1 MVKISFE
8 TPGVDIFDPSLNAD
22 NQAAYQ
28 WDEAYD
34 RLDSQGQLSASEIRE
49 KIGSRP
55 NETIINRPEQ
65 TGLYVTLEDRA
76 VALAGIVRYLN
87 KANQVHGGVT
97 GGEGQMRRRYKED
110 YEGVQTGAHR
120 NRDALIGEFRRGT
133 RVLAATD
140 ALSAYG
146 YDEYAVEERRVAIQ
160 GEINQRLGVGKEYA
174 NVRNRTAQKAR
185 DIADV
190 VAGRKKPL
198 Q

>member
-97 GGEGQMRRRYKED
+97 GGEGQMRRRYKEGYD
-110 YEGVQTGAHR
+110 DVQAGAHR
-120 NRDALIGEFRRGT
+120 NRDKLRKEFIDGT
-133 RVLAATD
+133 SMLAAAD
-140 ALSAYG
+140 ALRAYG
-146 YDEYAVEERRVAIQ
+146 YDEHGVEIHRVFVQ
-160 GEINQRLGVGKEYA
+160 SDVHQRLGVGRVHA
-174 NVRNRTAQKAR
+174 DVRNQTARKAR
-185 DIADV
+185 EIADV
-190 VAGRKKPL
+190 VAGRKKPSR
-198 Q
+198 